1 MLNICW
7 FQLLKCKDFLPFLS
21 FMIVNEESFG
31 FGLLVGQKKES
42 SHESIMRITV
52 SCSPT
57 TEGVRTSPL
66 SLPQT
71 CSSCLVRVVE
81 AHTRTHSG
89 VMLALPLCSYQPH
102 PCIAEHPLP
111 THTHW
116 QAHRQIHSS
125 KRSHASISLTAAE
138 HSSEQG
144 GEFLLSS
151 PGIVSF
157 RLPPKAVPESG
168 SLRRVHWLLM
178 SLHSLQAG
186 WKAGSC

>member
-1 MLNICW
+1 MPIQSPSACFKQRWQTFVASRLLNVRICC
-7 FQLLKCKDFLPFLS
+7 LSLPCKK
-21 FMIVNEESFG
+21 VNEGAFG
-31 FGLLVGQKKES
+31 FGLLVGQKTES

-57 TEGVRTSPL
+57 TEGVTTSPL

-71 CSSCLVRVVE
+71 CSSCLVHVVE

-89 VMLALPLCSYQPH
+89 VMARSALVFLSAPSMHSWMSPPH
-102 PCIAEHPLP
+102 THTH

-116 QAHRQIHSS
+116 QAKRQIHSS

-151 PGIVSF
+151 PGIIFF
-157 RLPPKAVPESG
+157 RLPPKDS
-168 SLRRVHWLLM
+168 S
-178 SLHSLQAG
+178 
-186 WKAGSC
+186 